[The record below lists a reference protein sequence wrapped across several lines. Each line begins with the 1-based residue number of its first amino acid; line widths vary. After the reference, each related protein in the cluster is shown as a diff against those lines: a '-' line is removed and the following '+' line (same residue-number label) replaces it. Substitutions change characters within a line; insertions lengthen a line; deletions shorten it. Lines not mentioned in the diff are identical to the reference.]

1 MKFEWDEEKAKINL
15 DKHGLSFADV
25 ELVFNGP
32 TVTFVDDR
40 RDYRKTR
47 YVTLGLLEETLIVVY
62 IAHTLRSDI
71 VRLISMRKANGKERK
86 IFEKRL
92 G

>member
-40 RDYRKTR
+40 RDYRETR